1 LIFDLMFIS
10 ATIVTLNEERNLPRA
25 LESLTCVDEIVVV
38 DSGSTDRTVEI
49 ARTYGA
55 RLIQQEW
62 LGYAGQ
68 KNFAAAAAAN
78 NWILAIDADEAL
90 SELLQAEIMALRET
104 NPDVPGFRFPRRAQY
119 LGGWIKHSGWY
130 PDAKVRL
137 YDRRRGRWTGDYV
150 HESVRVDGA
159 PGDLTG
165 DLHHFTCA
173 SLEEHR
179 RTMERYT
186 TLAAQELRAQGKRS
200 SAARLLLSPSA
211 TFLKTYVLQQGYR
224 DGYRGYLIAKMA
236 AKYVYLKHR
245 KTRQG

>member
-1 LIFDLMFIS
+1 MRIT

-38 DSGSTDRTVEI
+38 DSGSTDRTTEI
-49 ARTYGA
+49 AHSYGA
-55 RLIQQEW
+55 RVVAQNW
-62 LGYAGQ
+62 LGYAAQ

-78 NWILAIDADEAL
+78 DWILAIDADESL
-90 SELLQAEIMALRET
+90 SELLQAEIVTLRST
-104 NPDVPGFRFPRRAQY
+104 QPQVPGFRFPRRAQY
-119 LGGWIKHSGWY
+119 LGGWIRHSGWY
-130 PDAKVRL
+130 PDVKVRL

-150 HESVRVDGA
+150 HESVRIDGA
-159 PGDLTG
+159 PGELTG

-186 TLAAQELRAQGKRS
+186 TLAAEELRAQGRRS
-200 SAARLLLSPSA
+200 SALRLLLSPPA
-211 TFLKTYVLQQGYR
+211 TFLKTFLLQQGFR

-236 AKYVYLKHR
+236 ARYVYMKNS
-245 KTRQG
+245 KTR

>member
-1 LIFDLMFIS
+1 MSMLIT

-49 ARTYGA
+49 AKAYGA
-55 RLIQQEW
+55 RVIEQKW
-62 LGYAGQ
+62 LGYAAQ
-68 KNFAAAAAAN
+68 KNFAASAAAHD
-78 NWILAIDADEAL
+78 WILAIDADESI
-90 SELLQAEIMALRET
+90 SELLQAEIMALRQSA
-104 NPDVPGFRFPRRAQY
+104 PPVAGFRFPRRAQY
-119 LGGWIKHSGWY
+119 FGGWIHHSGWY
-130 PDAKVRL
+130 PDAKIRL
-137 YDRRRGRWTGDYV
+137 YDRRHGRWVGDYV

-186 TLAAQELRAQGKRS
+186 TLAAEEMRAQGRRS
-200 SAARLLLSPSA
+200 SALRLLLSPPA
-211 TFLKTYVLQQGYR
+211 TFLKTYLLQQGFR

-236 AKYVYLKHR
+236 ARYVYLKHGKAR
-245 KTRQG
+245 